1 MKTLAKLL
9 MVLGLVAMPLTFT
22 ACESEEDTAA
32 EDIKDGAEDLK
43 EDIKDATD

>member
-22 ACESEEDTAA
+22 ACESEEEKAA
-32 EDIKDGAEDLK
+32 EDIKEGLEDAK
-43 EDIKDATD
+43 EGLEDATD